1 MARRYE
7 LILLDADDTIFDFQ
21 TGNRNAV
28 GRLMD
33 ELGLASS
40 TVFDEYQAI
49 NHACWKALERGEMT
63 QETLHVE
70 RFRRFLR
77 QKSRGDDP
85 EAVANRFAELLGQQ
99 AIPLPGA
106 EAFVRALAAERPVVL
121 LTNGIARIQRD
132 RLARSPMSALFQRVV
147 ISQEVGVAKP
157 DPAIFQIALGGTA
170 PDRALMIGDGISSDV
185 LGANRAGV
193 DVCWFNPTG
202 KALPEGLHA
211 EYEVRALA
219 DCLPIALQSPA

>member
-1 MARRYE
+1 
-7 LILLDADDTIFDFQ
+7 
-21 TGNRNAV
+21 
-28 GRLMD
+28 
-33 ELGLASS
+33 
-40 TVFDEYQAI
+40 
-49 NHACWKALERGEMT
+49 
-63 QETLHVE
+63 
-70 RFRRFLR
+70 
-77 QKSRGDDP
+77 
-85 EAVANRFAELLGQQ
+85 
-99 AIPLPGA
+99 
-106 EAFVRALAAERPVVL
+106 
-121 LTNGIARIQRD
+121 
-132 RLARSPMSALFQRVV
+132 MSALFQRVV

-219 DCLPIALQSPA
+219 DCLPIALQSLA